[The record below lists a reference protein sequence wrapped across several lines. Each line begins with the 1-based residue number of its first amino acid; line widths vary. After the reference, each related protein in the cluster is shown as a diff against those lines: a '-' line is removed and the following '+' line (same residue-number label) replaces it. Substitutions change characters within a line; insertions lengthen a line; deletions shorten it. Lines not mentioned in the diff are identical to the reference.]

1 MYGNKTVIL
10 SISVNENDFIVLFKV
25 CNILLTKTSID
36 VIRTYWNPQL
46 NRLSHQS
53 LWSNYTAIDG
63 QILLTAYS
71 CKFGD
76 IHVFSCSGIKLM
88 ERLSVRSNLAVTTFI
103 TINYFK
109 ENVFQLF
116 YTSV

>member
-46 NRLSHQS
+46 NRLSH
-53 LWSNYTAIDG
+53 
-63 QILLTAYS
+63 
-71 CKFGD
+71 
-76 IHVFSCSGIKLM
+76 
-88 ERLSVRSNLAVTTFI
+88 
-103 TINYFK
+103 
-109 ENVFQLF
+109 
-116 YTSV
+116 